1 MTRLFLLTLALVV
14 ASTCAG
20 AQTVPDDAASPKL
33 RVGWTEFKK
42 LYDEGKVVVVDV
54 RDCGSFEAGHIPK
67 ARCVPVNEI
76 EARAVELKKLKL
88 PIVTY
93 CA

>member
-1 MTRLFLLTLALVV
+1 MTRPFLLTLALVV
-14 ASTCAG
+14 ATTCAG
-20 AQTVPDDAASPKL
+20 AQTVPDDASSPKL

-67 ARCVPVNEI
+67 ARCVPLNEI
-76 EARAVELKKLKL
+76 EARTAELKKLKL